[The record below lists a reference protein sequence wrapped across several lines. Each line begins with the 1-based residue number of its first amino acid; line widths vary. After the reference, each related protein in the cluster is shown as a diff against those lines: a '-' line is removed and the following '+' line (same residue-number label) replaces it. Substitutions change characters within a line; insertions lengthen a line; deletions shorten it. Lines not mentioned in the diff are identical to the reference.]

1 MNHDAL
7 FKLLLKNRSILR
19 AFFEQFLPDVA
30 GFMDFGRLEYVDKE
44 RLTLQG
50 RKRTG
55 DLLIQTK
62 FRDQAA
68 CFLIHLEHQA
78 QSDTNLAWRML
89 EYYVLD
95 RQDFGLP
102 VYPVAVLSHAK
113 PAGKQSSPLRAQFP
127 NKRVLEFDFDV
138 IDLAR
143 LEARTFL
150 QCHNLAALALAARM
164 SFETKRRLTLAR
176 DFFVSLASTAAGRAE
191 QELVTGFY
199 SAYQPLSKEET
210 LQLNRDLS
218 IVMPEALREKVMQL
232 TNPFIELGFQQGI
245 EKGLAEG
252 IEKGVEKGRREGEV
266 ELVLRQLSRRFGALP
281 ASQRKLIRKLDL
293 AKIEALGESLLGLKS
308 RSDLTRW
315 LRTNGS

>member
-1 MNHDAL
+1 MCSTRKFTERPPAVISG
-7 FKLLLKNRSILR
+7 SIPHWEEASFWSSTPQRGLVPVSSPPLAGTQVINPQVLYR
-19 AFFEQFLPDVA
+19 AARA
-30 GFMDFGRLEYVDKE
+30 GFYTSR
-44 RLTLQG
+44 
-50 RKRTG
+50 
-55 DLLIQTK
+55 QTTS
-62 FRDQAA
+62 QMNP
-68 CFLIHLEHQA
+68 
-78 QSDTNLAWRML
+78 QSLAWRML

-113 PAGKQSSPLRAQFP
+113 PAGKQSLPLRAQFP

-218 IVMPEALREKVMQL
+218 IVIPEALREKVMQL

-293 AKIEALGESLLGLKS
+293 AKIEALGETLLGLKS
-308 RSDLTRW
+308 RSDLAQW
-315 LRTNGS
+315 LRSNAS